1 MTNFWR
7 SSIDRTTHPKQ
18 TNKIVERKKWHK
30 RLEKEILLPRRPGE
44 QDRREIKPKL
54 SSSRRLP
61 LTFKAVLGSRKSSFD
76 IWKFYRHHGNFR
88 KKSKNGFL
96 FFVWGKSGFGI
107 SGMFL
112 AVTFRHENTS
122 DSLKLVSFVSLRN
135 SSGAPTWA
143 GSGLFYN
150 CT

>member
-1 MTNFWR
+1 MNRIEEKSNLNFHLVVGYPSLSKLFWAR
-7 SSIDRTTHPKQ
+7 EKVVLTSESFID
-18 TNKIVERKKWHK
+18 IMG
-30 RLEKEILLPRRPGE
+30 IFG
-44 QDRREIKPKL
+44 
-54 SSSRRLP
+54 
-61 LTFKAVLGSRKSSFD
+61 
-76 IWKFYRHHGNFR
+76 

-96 FFVWGKSGFGI
+96 FFVWGKSDFGI

-122 DSLKLVSFVSLRN
+122 DSLKLVSFVSLRI